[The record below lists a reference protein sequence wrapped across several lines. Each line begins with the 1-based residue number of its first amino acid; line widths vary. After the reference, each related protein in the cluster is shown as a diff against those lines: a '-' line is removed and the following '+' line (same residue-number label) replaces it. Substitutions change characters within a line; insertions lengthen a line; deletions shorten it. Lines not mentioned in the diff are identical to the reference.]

1 MRLSPRTLAIT
12 VVISLAA
19 GSAAHAAPIDA
30 LVGKVALGGSVL
42 PVARKKS
49 PRAYA
54 QAFRKRS
61 RGRAVFQQD
70 PTSGSWKIYYATVS
84 KRPVRDATI
93 TLIDVSHGRK
103 VVGQRD
109 TILYTPG
116 RVVQGSLTLQKREVV
131 DPNARL
137 VMIIES
143 AGRVLARRALYIHGK
158 APHRRARPRNQTID
172 FTEETRQAR
181 SEPISVDAVRN
192 RRR

>member
-1 MRLSPRTLAIT
+1 MRWAPRTMAIA

-19 GSAAHAAPIDA
+19 GTAAAAPIDG
-30 LVGKVALGGSVL
+30 LTGKLALGTEAL
-42 PVARKKS
+42 PTGKKKATQ
-49 PRAYA
+49 AYA
-54 QAFRKRS
+54 KAFKRRA

-70 PTSGSWKIYYATVS
+70 TETGSWKIYYATVA

-103 VVGQRD
+103 LVGQRD

-116 RVVQGSLTLQKREVV
+116 RVVQGSLTLKKGDVV

-137 VMIIES
+137 LMVIES
-143 AGRVLARRALYIHGK
+143 AGRILARRPLYIQGK
-158 APHRRARPRNQTID
+158 APRRRARPRNQTID

-181 SEPISVDAVRN
+181 PEPISIDAVRS